1 MKAHITPANLEMLNS
16 FEKFILKGGSVLS
29 FPDYYL
35 STNNC
40 GELKPEKQVILL
52 ALCEELAMLGDYERI
67 FLVLNTIFSF
77 ERWSLKSFK
86 SFMGCI
92 RKSDLLHPFY
102 NGIFHLHENCKNYIK
117 SM

>member
-1 MKAHITPANLEMLNS
+1 MKATITTSNLEMLNL
-16 FEKFILKGGSVLS
+16 FEKYISKGGSVLS

-35 STNNC
+35 STNNI
-40 GELKPEKQVILL
+40 GDLKPEKQVILL

-86 SFMGCI
+86 SFMGCV
-92 RKSDLLHPFY
+92 RRSELLHPLY
-102 NGIFHLHENCKNYIK
+102 NGIFNLHENCKNYIK